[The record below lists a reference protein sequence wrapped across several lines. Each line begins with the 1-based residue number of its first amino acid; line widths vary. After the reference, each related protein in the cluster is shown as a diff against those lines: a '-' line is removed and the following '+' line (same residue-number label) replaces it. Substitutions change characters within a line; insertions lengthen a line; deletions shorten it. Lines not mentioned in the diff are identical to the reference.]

1 MNSKE
6 FCRQLNPLS
15 RCRKYEISV
24 FQCPE
29 FLFVLMGLIIIASII
44 ISYFILSKRIK
55 DPETV
60 ILTILSITAFLIII
74 DYIITR
80 SFERL
85 AESSRM
91 KTEFI
96 SIASHQLRTP
106 LTNLKYTIETL
117 VSDDDFARANE
128 GQMEYFDILKA
139 NIERMNK
146 LINDL
151 LTVSRLESGK
161 MFYKKQLVSIE
172 EIARKAIA
180 KIKPFSDRKQINVAL
195 DVKGDLPKIS
205 VDPSCLEQVIE
216 NLLDNSVRYTKG
228 TGDVKIL
235 IKPKFFNKI
244 YFAIKDKGVGIP
256 REEGKYIFQK
266 FFRSRNTLRLK
277 TQGSGLGL
285 YISKKLIE
293 IMGGKI
299 GFSSEANKG
308 STFWFILPVKNSQI
322 KN

>member
-1 MNSKE
+1 
-6 FCRQLNPLS
+6 
-15 RCRKYEISV
+15 
-24 FQCPE
+24 
-29 FLFVLMGLIIIASII
+29 MGLIIIASII
-44 ISYFILSKRIK
+44 VSYFILSKRIK

-172 EIARKAIA
+172 EITRKAIA

-256 REEGKYIFQK
+256 RGEGKYIFQK

>member
-1 MNSKE
+1 
-6 FCRQLNPLS
+6 
-15 RCRKYEISV
+15 
-24 FQCPE
+24 
-29 FLFVLMGLIIIASII
+29 MGLIIIASII
-44 ISYFILSKRIK
+44 VSYFILSKRIK

>member
-1 MNSKE
+1 MNFKE

-15 RCRKYEISV
+15 RCRKYEISA

-44 ISYFILSKRIK
+44 VSYFILSKRIK

-256 REEGKYIFQK
+256 RGEGKYIFQK

>member
-1 MNSKE
+1 MNFKK